1 MINNNTNVLSGK
13 PEKVIINLAIPIL
26 IYLFISNS
34 YNIIDGMWITGIGKA
49 AIAGVGAIMPLY
61 NAVIGIGMGI
71 GTGATSTIS
80 YFIGLNNKENADNTA
95 VNAFILLIIISI
107 ITSIILLLSLRY
119 YLNTINIDNNAFNQ
133 AMIYGIPLFLNSIT
147 FILVGGITGIL
158 RGEGETKKP
167 MIASS
172 IGLILDAILD
182 PILIYTL
189 GMGIMGAAI
198 STVITSIISLLIL
211 FYWIFIKKNTYL
223 NFSLKSF
230 KFNFPI
236 IKKILNVGIPAS
248 IELLTM
254 TLATTCYLWFI
265 SSIGGNQATA
275 IFTAGN
281 KLYYLGMMPISA
293 TCMALVPV
301 VGNAFGEHDY
311 DKIKK
316 SFHFACKIACILGIL
331 VMLCIF
337 IFAEPLS
344 FIFAYTV
351 ETSDLLDGLVEFL
364 RITILAIPFLGIG
377 LPSTFLYQGLSKGF
391 QSLAWTLFREVLSS
405 VFFIYLF
412 GFYFSLGLIGIWIGL
427 FVGRT
432 IANILNY
439 IFAKYTLVIYK
450 RPKKKIFN

>member
-1 MINNNTNVLSGK
+1 MINNNTNVLNGK

-26 IYLFISNS
+26 IYLLVSNS

-119 YLNTINIDNNAFNQ
+119 YLNTFNIDNNAFNR

-182 PILIYTL
+182 P
-189 GMGIMGAAI
+189 MGIMGAAI

-254 TLATTCYLWFI
+254 TLATTCYLWFV

-316 SFHFACKIACILGIL
+316 SFHFVCKIAFILGIL

-351 ETSDLLDGLVEFL
+351 ETSDLLSGLVEFL

-439 IFAKYTLVIYK
+439 IFAKYTLSHLQNT
-450 RPKKKIFN
+450 KKENI